1 MYQYINTSILMC
13 LACYLEAALEYS
25 APFRPWTYSEADYV
39 RHCGAENY
47 CIYTAQKNKGDT

>member
-1 MYQYINTSILMC
+1 MC